1 MYHSLRYLAS
11 SILAHLHLSTL
22 TSQFNMKNDIPK
34 PTINIKT
41 TRPYELDVLDVSDE
55 LDDFNDFNDFED
67 IDGLFNIDV
76 VLFKLLLLDGI
87 YYLI

>member
-34 PTINIKT
+34 PIINIKT

-55 LDDFNDFNDFED
+55 LDDFEDFED
-67 IDGLFNIDV
+67 IDELFNIDDD
-76 VLFKLLLLDGI
+76 LFKLLLLDGI